1 MVRLTGGF
9 LVRDGVEYEGHFR
22 TPIPFERK
30 STLHSGIE
38 ATNPTDEI
46 LDDFNGILTLVSPA
60 EVEVTSTESW
70 DEWAIATEV
79 DEIFADENAIGLRVV
94 SQVSH
99 VNLAALV
106 TMFGVCL
113 EPSVGRLV
121 VMIDVVTEA
130 SFEGC
135 PLIRAL
141 IQKTGIF
148 PVFVERHGLRY
159 PHSVDKVSPSS
170 LGFRPTTGYPITYG
184 SSIPYSWLAR
194 GKRAIAEK
202 GIRGKAVIMSDCV

>member
-1 MVRLTGGF
+1 MVRPTGGT
-9 LVRDGVEYEGHFR
+9 LVRGGVEYDGHFR
-22 TPIPFERK
+22 TPIPFERM
-30 STLHSGIE
+30 STLPRDIE

-46 LDDFNGILTLVSPA
+46 LDDLNGILTLVPTA
-60 EVEVTSTESW
+60 EVKVTFTESW

-99 VNLAALV
+99 VYLAALV

-121 VMIDVVTEA
+121 AMIDVVTEA
-130 SFEGC
+130 FFEGC

-141 IQKTGIF
+141 IQKTGIV
-148 PVFVERHGLRY
+148 PVFVELHGLRY
-159 PHSVDKVSPSS
+159 PHSVD
-170 LGFRPTTGYPITYG
+170 
-184 SSIPYSWLAR
+184 
-194 GKRAIAEK
+194 
-202 GIRGKAVIMSDCV
+202 